1 MNAERKQPTPG
12 TVFAQA
18 LEDYLVARAD
28 LDFDKFNPTD
38 APEIQAALR
47 ARRDLLI
54 AAFDRA
60 TSAAGTSAA
69 SLSTWACSGAD

>member
-1 MNAERKQPTPG
+1 MNAEKKQPTPG

-38 APEIQAALR
+38 APEIQAALQ

-60 TSAAGTSAA
+60 TSAA